1 MPGEVVSSLLLEVSK
16 RSWIAISQGRPG
28 GFCPGGCGFPPNPE
42 RLLFSAL
49 GPWVT
54 KGGKACSF
62 LLTGG
67 WLAVGR
73 QAGPRMRG
81 GRGGTGQHRASSLDS
96 RSLRVVLRPDGLE
109 LIQVMRAQD
118 GPVPCQVVK
127 VVHDDGH
134 KEVDDLWEESRGV
147 PAREGRWHGD
157 GLGVSRGPG
166 GVQGTW
172 VCPRGLG
179 VSGGPGCVHG
189 ALRCLGGLGVFT
201 GPGCPRGLGVSTGPG
216 CPRGLGVHRAWVHS
230 FSRGPGCA
238 RGLGPQLL
246 QGAWV
251 CTGPGCAWGLGPQLL
266 QGACLPAL
274 WQLRPTREQP
284 VSLLGSRRCP
294 LPGLQGLML

>member
-73 QAGPRMRG
+73 QVGPRMRG

-172 VCPRGLG
+172 VCPRG
-179 VSGGPGCVHG
+179 
-189 ALRCLGGLGVFT
+189 
-201 GPGCPRGLGVSTGPG
+201 
-216 CPRGLGVHRAWVHS
+216 
-230 FSRGPGCA
+230 
-238 RGLGPQLL
+238 
-246 QGAWV
+246 GAWWSMV
-251 CTGPGCAWGLGPQLL
+251 HVVTESDLTEHTLTYP
-266 QGACLPAL
+266 
-274 WQLRPTREQP
+274 E
-284 VSLLGSRRCP
+284 S
-294 LPGLQGLML
+294 LPGLFM